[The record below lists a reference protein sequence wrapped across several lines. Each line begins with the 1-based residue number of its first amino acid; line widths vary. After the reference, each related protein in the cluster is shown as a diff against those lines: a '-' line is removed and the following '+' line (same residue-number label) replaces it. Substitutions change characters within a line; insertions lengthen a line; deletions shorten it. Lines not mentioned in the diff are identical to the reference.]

1 MALEKGYESG
11 SRGDIGEVNE
21 NILSVLDKK
30 SLKKA
35 GLVDDIWPDRV
46 LQRANE
52 DGEWVQVIQRE
63 VDQMLYVEV
72 VQVLQPLESQVSAN
86 LWRL

>member
-30 SLKKA
+30 SLEKA

-86 LWRL
+86 LWPL